1 MEKKDIKKRHLLLKE
16 EKIVI
21 DKALKQQEK
30 WRQKQLDTYFRYG
43 RPIFKTDEHKV
54 KFYSLF

>member
-54 KFYSLF
+54 RFYSLF